1 MPIKST
7 TTTVGEGGRKIKK
20 NLQNKSKHKNNKCL
34 SWVIAVSVLS
44 LTGSRSLPHLPRM
57 ASNTGLVSGPAVG
70 AAQILIWSY
79 SCVFLPLM
87 STELVCFLLWQL
99 SMFFYLF
106 HRHTV
111 CLVGCVHLIC
121 CLYTWWED
129 SGSSSLAT
137 LPLGFNCG
145 FLSTSACGSST
156 GV

>member
-1 MPIKST
+1 
-7 TTTVGEGGRKIKK
+7 
-20 NLQNKSKHKNNKCL
+20 
-34 SWVIAVSVLS
+34 
-44 LTGSRSLPHLPRM
+44 M

-156 GV
+156 GIWLPWRTWVCPREGQVWMWYSCLGPRGFGSTRYSGELAARAAGNIVL